1 MQNVIEG
8 FKIRKDSNTKQK
20 NGVKLGIISLNTK
33 MNNSQQ
39 QRDNLL
45 EKILRNKQ
53 HSGLVI
59 DIPLNNTPIEG
70 VDGLDGLDELD
81 ENIQYEPIAP
91 VKKPIP
97 EKEPVP
103 PPPPNEEEEKQED
116 LQTAIAPSSI
126 PSSTIAPTPP
136 VKIPSS
142 TKSKKK
148 IKIIDKTPM
157 ETIPENNEISL
168 PVVVPPAVPAPK
180 TPLETIPENNE
191 LSVPAVVPPAVPTPK
206 PATKKKLLVVNPSS
220 RPIVNLQNEMVE
232 RLPPTKNQKT
242 VILKTSRF
250 YLNNRKLFLKNFDD
264 IFKKYKKEI
273 EEADKKDVSC
283 DSKNETRDLF
293 VHQKIVKDY
302 LNLHTPY
309 RGLLLYHGLGS
320 GKTCTSIAIAEGMKI
335 PEKRIF
341 VLTPASL
348 KMNYFSEL
356 KKCGDELYKKKQY
369 WEFVSVEGQPEYL
382 AILST
387 ALSLSPEYITQNRGA
402 WLVNVKKKSNFETL
416 TTDQQKQI
424 DAQINKMI
432 RAKYVDLNYNGL
444 NYDKLQALTESYTI
458 NPFDNSVVIVDE
470 AHNFV
475 SRIVN
480 SLKKKGKK
488 QDIPAPNN
496 KPASISVALY
506 QYLMSAINVR
516 IVLLSGTP
524 IINYPNEIAVLYN
537 ILRGYIKTWT
547 FQITVGEGFKDR
559 VNKETITNFFDKG
572 GLKTFDYVEYSGNKL
587 TVTRNPFGFIN
598 SKKTTDTTSK
608 KATDTTSKK
617 TSVAKTKKVTDT
629 RPVAAPAEPT
639 APAAPTAEPTKKD
652 KPNTTRKIKKVSFQP
667 AEPTNL
673 VVGGGVED
681 EYNGVYYDDPVETT
695 YDGQGNITDDSFQTT
710 ITSILSKN
718 GLYVPANGITIAYNK
733 CLPDNEDDFFTTF
746 VDMEN
751 TKMNNEDVFKRR
763 ILGLTSYFRSSQE
776 RLLPRFIPS
785 LRNVERDGKQTTEPS
800 VFHMIYCTMSN
811 YQFKKYIT
819 IRENEIKQEK
829 DANKQKALNLA
840 KGVFIENSTYR
851 IYSRAVCNFAF
862 PDPPGRPFPNKK
874 EEVETKAGEEETKAG
889 EEEKDNIEQEQ
900 EQEEEEEDLNGMDL
914 QSKNNYLMR
923 IKEAMKAVNTPEYLS
938 EANLAQYSPKF
949 AEFLHIFG
957 AGINTEDPENNPVDT
972 KGCHLLYSNFR
983 TIEGIGILRLA
994 LIQNGYE
1001 EFKIRKASNGIWEI
1015 VSDSIIGGSFSNTST
1030 FKRFVL
1036 YTGTETAEEKEIIRN
1051 IYNGDWELVPSS
1063 IATVLKGVGYSD
1075 NMFGEVIRLFMITAS
1090 GSEGINLKN
1099 TRFVHIIEPYWNLTR
1114 VEQIIGRASRICS
1127 HASLLEEFRT
1137 VKVYMYVS
1145 VFNSENTMENE
1156 MEPSG
1161 VKRSQID
1168 IVNENVVLSQK
1179 ESSRLNESVKL
1190 TTDESLLEIST
1201 IKNRIN
1207 SQILKAVKE
1216 TAIDCKLYDKS
1227 HSSQGLTCY
1236 NGYGIVKT
1244 NNFGSLPSIQQDI
1257 GERMEQNVERVQTR
1271 LVKVTIKGEAY
1282 KMNVET
1288 NELFKEV
1295 GEGKNKEL
1303 EPVGRLKTTVNG
1315 QGKKEYIIV
1324 G

>member
-20 NGVKLGIISLNTK
+20 NGVKLGIISLNTQ

-59 DIPLNNTPIEG
+59 DAPVNNTPIEG
-70 VDGLDGLDELD
+70 VDGSNGLDELD
-81 ENIQYEPIAP
+81 ENIQYDPIAP

-97 EKEPVP
+97 DKEPVP
-103 PPPPNEEEEKQED
+103 PPPPTEEEEAPV
-116 LQTAIAPSSI
+116 AIAPSSI
-126 PSSTIAPTPP
+126 PSSAVAPTPP

-148 IKIIDKTPM
+148 IKIIDKTP
-157 ETIPENNEISL
+157 
-168 PVVVPPAVPAPK
+168 
-180 TPLETIPENNE
+180 LETIPENNE
-191 LSVPAVVPPAVPTPK
+191 LSVPAVVPAPPVAPVTTPK
-206 PATKKKLLVVNPSS
+206 TTTKKKLLTVNPST

-416 TTDQQKQI
+416 TTEQQKQI

-432 RAKYVDLNYNGL
+432 RAKYVDLNYNGM

-496 KPASISVALY
+496 KPSSISVALY
-506 QYLMSAINVR
+506 QYLMSAVNVR

-608 KATDTTSKK
+608 KV
-617 TSVAKTKKVTDT
+617 SVAKTKKVTDI
-629 RPVAAPAEPT
+629 RPPTATEPT
-639 APAAPTAEPTKKD
+639 KTTEPRPPTAAEPTK
-652 KPNTTRKIKKVSFQP
+652 NTTRKNKKVSFQP
-667 AEPTNL
+667 AEPTTP

-681 EYNGVYYDDPVETT
+681 EYNGVYYDDPAGSA
-695 YDGQGNITDDSFQTT
+695 YDGQGNITDDNFQTT

-718 GLYVPANGITIAYNK
+718 GLYVPANGITITYNK

-746 VDMEN
+746 VDMVN

-874 EEVETKAGEEETKAG
+874 EEVETKEGEEEIKEGEEETKEG
-889 EEEKDNIEQEQ
+889 GVETKEGEEKDNIEQEQ

-923 IKEAMKAVNTPEYLS
+923 IKEAMKAVNTPEYLG

-949 AEFLHIFG
+949 VEFLRIFG

-1015 VSDSIIGGSFSNTST
+1015 VSDSINGGSFSNTST

-1063 IATVLKGVGYSD
+1063 IATVLQGVGYSD

-1156 MEPSG
+1156 MEPTG
-1161 VKRSQID
+1161 VKKSQID

-1315 QGKKEYIIV
+1315 KGKKEYIIV
-1324 G
+1324 V